1 MLIKV
6 SALDV
11 VGGKLAFTFLPDIV
25 ENGVHM
31 TRVCFVILPCTVIG
45 MYGTALYCVRVC
57 VELHAKV
64 LHVWFCTVRRVCTE
78 SHCAIVQMA
87 DP

>member
-31 TRVCFVILPCTVIG
+31 TRVCFVKLPCTVCFVIG
-45 MYGTALYCVRVC
+45 MYGTA
-57 VELHAKV
+57 
-64 LHVWFCTVRRVCTE
+64 
-78 SHCAIVQMA
+78 
-87 DP
+87 

>member
-25 ENGVHM
+25 ENGVDM
-31 TRVCFVILPCTVIG
+31 TWVCFVKLHYTVCYVIG
-45 MYGTALYCVRVC
+45 MYFTA
-57 VELHAKV
+57 
-64 LHVWFCTVRRVCTE
+64 
-78 SHCAIVQMA
+78 
-87 DP
+87 

>member
-25 ENGVHM
+25 EKW
-31 TRVCFVILPCTVIG
+31 RPYDLG
-45 MYGTALYCVRVC
+45 MPRQIALYCMLCYWYVFHCIVLCACVRGTARKSISCLVLFCPVC
-57 VELHAKV
+57 MH
-64 LHVWFCTVRRVCTE
+64 
-78 SHCAIVQMA
+78 
-87 DP
+87 